1 MALPYSEIGGLKIC
15 RLVIGTNTFFGYS
28 HFSKAKDTW
37 MRRYFTDDRIQEML
51 EACTAKGMNAICSM
65 PGERLRKIMDKVEA
79 NTGVHIN
86 WFATPGNLYPWENW
100 KEDVDFTAD
109 MGAEFC
115 MPHQC
120 YTDNALSSGR
130 GEIERY
136 QEIAAYI
143 REKGMRPGL
152 STHRPETIRT
162 VDRVGYDCDVYI
174 QPYNSAGF
182 LCSVETDWIGNV
194 IRNAKKPV
202 LCIKPLGAGRI
213 MPPTALPFVFN
224 SIKPADVVCVGMT
237 SPEEVEENVTI
248 VEQTLAGQVADVRLQ
263 RTRSKAALE
272 ADD

>member
-1 MALPYSEIGGLKIC
+1 MALPYSEIGGIKIC
-15 RLVIGTNTFFGYS
+15 RLVIGSNTFFGYS

-51 EACTAKGMNAICSM
+51 EACVAKGMNAICSM
-65 PGERLRKIMDKVEA
+65 PGERLRGIMDKVEA

-86 WFATPGNLYPWENW
+86 WFATPGNLYPWEHS
-100 KEDVDFTAD
+100 KADVDFTAD

-130 GEIERY
+130 GEIERFD
-136 QEIAAYI
+136 EIAAYI

-182 LCSVETDWIGNV
+182 LCSVETDWIGSV
-194 IRNAKKPV
+194 IRNASKPV
-202 LCIKPLGAGRI
+202 LCIKPLGAGRV
-213 MPPTALPFVFN
+213 MPPTALPFVFD
-224 SIKPADVVCVGMT
+224 SIKPSDVVCVGMT

-248 VEQTLAGQVADVRLQ
+248 VEQTLAGQVVDIRLQ